1 MTKHRRKPANAKP
14 ITSNPLFPAVVA
26 LWFGALCGL
35 GSLAV
40 RPSLLE
46 GLVLKSHIDLI
57 VPAAA
62 PPLGITARILLALI
76 MAALGAI
83 LGIMLARR
91 LARPKVENHERKRG
105 ARDISAAQ
113 PKVRSR
119 DAHPDAPARRPIS
132 AHEELGSER
141 PMGDERPAASAPGAL
156 ANRRHALAILD
167 HEPAYVP
174 PEMAPLPGPVQMLDL
189 ASLELPA
196 DPAPEPALGSPQV
209 AVSTATTLNWAS
221 SSITEPAPEP
231 EPISPEAA
239 HRDGRQVFG
248 MAPPEPAAAAERQ
261 IFGVVASGDHLPQEF
276 VKAAGFQ
283 TSVFD
288 TPEPEPLFERLGGE
302 PVGAPISAPD
312 PASVQPLP
320 SPSTLGMT
328 DLAARLADSM
338 RRRRERAQAQPLAAL
353 ADTARPEL
361 PAMPAAFELRD
372 EAAAVAVPE
381 AIAEQPA
388 PAPVL
393 ARFTAAAPA
402 MAEPAA
408 VNPLAMPA
416 AMRPLALDA
425 FLEDESTFDTAS
437 LMPPRHIAIPAPV
450 SAPTLVVPSVAE
462 QPVTADD
469 DPDAAGE
476 ASLADAD
483 QDNPYA
489 SLLAVVPARQGFVR
503 IDEPEADVSDEIE
516 PVVIFPGQAAPVA
529 QLGVTANRVSEDN
542 EFRRFDAPASA
553 GQGQPVAAGIAV
565 AAINA
570 DEAAQALRAALSNLQ
585 RMSGA
590 A

>member
-14 ITSNPLFPAVVA
+14 ISSNPLFPAVVA
-26 LWFGALCGL
+26 LWFGALFGL

-105 ARDISAAQ
+105 AKDLPAAQ
-113 PKVRSR
+113 PRVRSR

-141 PMGDERPAASAPGAL
+141 SLGDERAAASAPGAL
-156 ANRRHALAILD
+156 ANRRRALAILD
-167 HEPAYVP
+167 HGPTLIP

-189 ASLELPA
+189 ASLALPA
-196 DPAPEPALGSPQV
+196 DPAPEPALSPPQDT
-209 AVSTATTLNWAS
+209 VSAATTLNWAS
-221 SSITEPAPEP
+221 APSTAPAPEP

-248 MAPPEPAAAAERQ
+248 MAPPETSATVERQ
-261 IFGVVASGDHLPQEF
+261 IFGVVASGDHLSQDF

-288 TPEPEPLFERLGGE
+288 TPEPSPLFERLGSE
-302 PVGAPISAPD
+302 PSAAPISAPSAPE
-312 PASVQPLP
+312 PASAQPLP

-328 DLAARLADSM
+328 DLAARLAESM
-338 RRRRERAQAQPLAAL
+338 RRRRERAQAQPLPTL
-353 ADTARPEL
+353 AET
-361 PAMPAAFELRD
+361 
-372 EAAAVAVPE
+372 AAVAVQE
-381 AIAEQPA
+381 TMAEQPA
-388 PAPVL
+388 PIPVL
-393 ARFTAAAPA
+393 AQFTAVAPA
-402 MAEPAA
+402 ASEPAA
-408 VNPLAMPA
+408 ANPLAMPA

-425 FLEDESTFDTAS
+425 FLEHDSTFDAAS

-450 SAPTLVVPSVAE
+450 SAPTLVVPPVAE
-462 QPVTADD
+462 QPAAAED
-469 DPDAAGE
+469 DPEAADE
-476 ASLADAD
+476 NSLADAD

-489 SLLAVVPARQGFVR
+489 SLLAVAPARLGFVR
-503 IDEPEADVSDEIE
+503 IDEPAADVRDEIE
-516 PVVIFPGQAAPVA
+516 PVVIFPGQAAPA
-529 QLGVTANRVSEDN
+529 APLSVTQNGGSDDG

-553 GQGQPVAAGIAV
+553 GQGQPVAAGNAV
-565 AAINA
+565 AAINPA
-570 DEAAQALRAALSNLQ
+570 EAAQALRAALSNLQ